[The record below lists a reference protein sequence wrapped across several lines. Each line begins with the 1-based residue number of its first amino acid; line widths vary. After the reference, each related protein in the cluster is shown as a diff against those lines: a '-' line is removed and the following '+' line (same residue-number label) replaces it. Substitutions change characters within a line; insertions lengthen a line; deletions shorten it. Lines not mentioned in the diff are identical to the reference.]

1 MMDKLI
7 LLDYGGVLGYD
18 HLIEKE
24 KILANSVGLTITEL
38 NNRVSE
44 KSSVGKDFR
53 ENKISEKQFWRLVAK
68 DDTIEDHTAHILTNM
83 WMDTYCLNNS
93 MMDYLQQLRQKFKV
107 GVLTNIDASRSKLLE
122 KILNIDVNLDYYF
135 PSYIF
140 GYSKD
145 DSQLWNLI
153 NKKIKMNDNI
163 VNVIYVDDREE
174 HVLSAEKIGWIGI
187 KYTNLEKLKSQIS
200 LFEVKSPIVI

>member
-1 MMDKLI
+1 MMNKLI

-68 DDTIEDHTAHILTNM
+68 DNTIEDHTAHILTNM

-174 HVLSAEKIGWIGI
+174 HVVSAEKIGWIGI
-187 KYTNLEKLKSQIS
+187 KYINLEKLKSQIS